1 MKSVRETAADFLD
14 RVRAAAGDDNA
25 ALLIAL
31 GELGADTGTVHRLGD
46 DGFLHLEACAGHI
59 PEDLLPIIQRIP
71 VGKGIAG
78 LAVERNEPV
87 DLCNLQVD
95 TSGVARPKARDTGVK
110 GSLCVPITRDGK
122 PVGALGVATIAERE
136 FTPEE
141 TEKLLAV
148 GRILG
153 EGA

>member
-1 MKSVRETAADFLD
+1 MFVVREPLAHFFD
-14 RVRAAAGDDNA
+14 RVRAAAADDNA
-25 ALLIAL
+25 VLLLAL

-46 DGFLHLEACAGHI
+46 DGLLHLAAWAGHI
-59 PEDLLPIIQRIP
+59 PEHLLPVIERIP

-95 TSGVARPKARDTGVK
+95 ASGVARPKARETGVR
-110 GSLCVPITRDGK
+110 GSLCVPIQREGK
-122 PVGALGVATIAERE
+122 AIGALGVATVAERE
-136 FTPEE
+136 FSDQE
-141 TEKLLAV
+141 TATLLEV

-153 EGA
+153 AR